1 MSKIYYIL
9 GLINTDGS
17 FTASQYERMY
27 KMGLGQME
35 MLDLLLSEMNEKFA
49 NNIAKRPHNKITVK
63 SRKTY
68 AIVGHGE
75 NWKEQA
81 IKLKGKGISVI
92 STDVC
97 ATELIEMG
105 IIPEFIVTL
114 EEAEKNVNEH
124 MFDFELIKKYKIK
137 VIGSIITRE
146 WLEERCKKE
155 GIHFQRFKGYSQSM
169 VANVGHFGAVV
180 AYSFFA
186 DRIIL
191 IGMNCYGKE
200 PYPWL
205 DWYSQWRTWISTT
218 TDNLIINCTE
228 GGILYFDKVF
238 DIDLDDL
245 IIEEGHPQ

>member
-1 MSKIYYIL
+1 M
-9 GLINTDGS
+9 GLINADGS
-17 FTASQYERMY
+17 FTASQYERMH
-27 KMGLGQME
+27 KLGLGQME
-35 MLDLLLSEMNEKFA
+35 FLDLLLSEMNEKFA
-49 NNIAKRPHNKITVK
+49 NNIAKRPHEKVTVR

-81 IKLKGKGISVI
+81 IKLKGRGISVI

-105 IIPEFIVTL
+105 IIPEFIATL

-124 MFDFELIKKYKIK
+124 MFRWDLIKKHGIKI
-137 VIGSIITRE
+137 VGSIITRQ
-146 WLEERCKKE
+146 WLEDKCKEE
-155 GIHFQRFKGYSQSM
+155 GVHFQRFRGYSQSM

-180 AYSFFA
+180 AYAFFA

-200 PYPWL
+200 NYPWL
-205 DWYSQWRTWISTT
+205 DWYTQWRRWISTT

-245 IIEEGHPQ
+245 EIIEGHPQ

>member
-1 MSKIYYIL
+1 M
-9 GLINTDGS
+9 GLINADGS
-17 FTASQYERMY
+17 FTAAQYERMN
-27 KMGLGQME
+27 KMGIGQME
-35 MLDLLLSEMNEKFA
+35 FLDILLSEFNEKFK
-49 NNIAKRPHNKITVK
+49 NMIEKRPHNKVTIK

-75 NWKEQA
+75 NWQDQA
-81 IKLKGKGISVI
+81 IKLKDKGISVI
-92 STDVC
+92 STDAC

-114 EEAEKNVNEH
+114 EEAEKNVNEY
-124 MFDFELIKKYKIK
+124 MFNWDLIKKHGIK

-146 WLEERCKKE
+146 WLEDKCKEK

-169 VANVGHFGAVV
+169 VTNVGHFGAAI

-205 DWYSQWRTWISTT
+205 NWYSNWRIWIGGL
-218 TDNLIINCTE
+218 TDNVIINCTE